1 MQYCRERRHV
11 LGLAAAT
18 LAGLTVRP
26 ARACEFITDTLR
38 VTHPSTRASV
48 AGATSTLLNMRID
61 QVQLPDRL
69 IEVSTPIATGAEL
82 AHAPGQ
88 ALNLEIAPGSE
99 LDFSES
105 GIQLR
110 LTGLKVQLFT
120 GRDYPLSI
128 VFEHGG
134 VVHARLIVDQAMVP
148 TFRFL

>member
-61 QVQLPDRL
+61 EVQLPDRL
-69 IEVSTPIATGAEL
+69 IEVSTSTPSIPAIESSIGLVTWDSITSAE
-82 AHAPGQ
+82 APG
-88 ALNLEIAPGSE
+88 
-99 LDFSES
+99 
-105 GIQLR
+105 
-110 LTGLKVQLFT
+110 
-120 GRDYPLSI
+120 
-128 VFEHGG
+128 
-134 VVHARLIVDQAMVP
+134 
-148 TFRFL
+148 